1 MEALQNDSLD
11 FVLLSWG
18 FWVFRTGV
26 KHLSCKMAPS
36 FSSEWLAHCH
46 GDTKGP
52 LERHPKESQESWH
65 ITLEYWIVLGLNNL
79 LEDHW
84 NLKCWVCFLIHN
96 VDTILALSWCRML
109 AVYFSNSS
117 ATAGIPVSLSWNIC
131 STHVEP
137 PEVTYTWK
145 EGATWLQHAVTICHG
160 PGDWISWWH
169 WHAVHAHAV
178 TSMSWWFQMCCK
190 GLQDA
195 MHSLEFSHILAYL
208 LFLSDTTV
216 LLTL

>member
-1 MEALQNDSLD
+1 MVWDVRSLWKP
-11 FVLLSWG
+11 FSMTPSILS
-18 FWVFRTGV
+18 FWVGASGCFGQV
-26 KHLSCKMAPS
+26 SKHLSCKMAPS

-52 LERHPKESQESWH
+52 WERHPKENHESWH
-65 ITLEYWIVLGLNNL
+65 ITLEYWIVLGLSNL

-145 EGATWLQHAVTICHG
+145 EGATWLQHARGLNIMVT
-160 PGDWISWWH
+160 
-169 WHAVHAHAV
+169 
-178 TSMSWWFQMCCK
+178 
-190 GLQDA
+190 
-195 MHSLEFSHILAYL
+195 LACSTCTCSGKHEL
-208 LFLSDTTV
+208 MTPKV
-216 LLTL
+216 L